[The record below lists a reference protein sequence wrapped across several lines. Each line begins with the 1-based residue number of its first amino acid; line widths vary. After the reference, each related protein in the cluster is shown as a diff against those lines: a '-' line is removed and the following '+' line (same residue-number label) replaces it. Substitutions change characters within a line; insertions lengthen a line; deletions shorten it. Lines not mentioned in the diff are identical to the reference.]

1 MGLNSVITTA
11 SGRGI
16 VGEWVGGP
24 HSAPPEGEGPMGQH
38 PIQGNVPQ
46 NFVARLR
53 ALEAR
58 RQFIS

>member
-1 MGLNSVITTA
+1 MHAPV
-11 SGRGI
+11 
-16 VGEWVGGP
+16 
-24 HSAPPEGEGPMGQH
+24 HSARPEGEGPMGQH
-38 PIQGNVPQ
+38 PIQGNVPR